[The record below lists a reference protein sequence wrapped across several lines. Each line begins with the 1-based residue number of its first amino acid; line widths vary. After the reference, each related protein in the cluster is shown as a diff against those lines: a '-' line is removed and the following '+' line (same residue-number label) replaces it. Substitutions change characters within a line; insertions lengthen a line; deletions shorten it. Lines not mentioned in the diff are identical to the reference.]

1 MAIIVLALP
10 SIFDPAMPHN
20 RVPSMVTGEHGQIC
34 QSVVERVEVARDHV
48 WLVYRAND
56 AI

>member
-1 MAIIVLALP
+1 MLALP
-10 SIFDPAMPHN
+10 SIFDPAMLHN